1 MSGLAALV
9 LLNAIAAWC
18 IATAA
23 SSLLWILK
31 VSRDGSPHF
40 PAVQMTI
47 AVPAMLA
54 AVVAAM
60 LWTRKPGWWSM
71 DGIALSG
78 FIVLSAQIAVGLA
91 FGALILLSGAMNG
104 ANASFGFLELAWL
117 TLGISALV
125 SMAGLI
131 VTGIPAFLVEYLL
144 IRFVRKRWSPAL
156 APGVSP

>member
-1 MSGLAALV
+1 VSGRVAFV

-31 VSRDGSPHF
+31 VSRDSPPHF
-40 PAVQMTI
+40 PAEQMAI
-47 AVPAMLA
+47 VVPAMLA

-60 LWTRKPGWWSM
+60 LWTRKPGWWRM

-78 FIVLSAQIAVGLA
+78 FIVVSAQIAVGFA
-91 FGALILLSGAMNG
+91 FGALLLLSGAMNG
-104 ANASFGFLELAWL
+104 ANAAFGFFELAWM
-117 TLGISALV
+117 TLGVSALV

-131 VTGIPAFLVEYLL
+131 VAGVPAILVECLL

-156 APGVSP
+156 ARGVSP